1 MTGDLLDVSTHFPFG
16 ENWRDYA
23 RLVDERRIEEAVESV
38 RALVGELSGKTLLD
52 IGSGSGLFSVAA
64 LRLGAKEV
72 VAVDIDKASVATT
85 RALLAREREHDWR
98 AEQVSVFDL
107 PAKVSQRFD
116 VVYSWGVL
124 HHTGDMWRALDCASA
139 MVGPGGTL
147 AVALYERTPLCGAWT
162 IEKRVYCKLP
172 APLQALLRG
181 AYLTAWA
188 AGMLLKRR
196 NPWRQMREGRERG
209 MDVAHDVHDWLG
221 GYPYE
226 STTPAEVTAFM
237 RERGFEQQKLVR
249 WPVRAA
255 GLLGSGCSEYVFRR
269 SG

>member
-16 ENWRDYA
+16 ENWTDYA
-23 RLVDERRIEEAVESV
+23 RLVDERRIEEAVGSI
-38 RALVGELSGKTLLD
+38 RALVGDLVGKTFLD
-52 IGSGSGLFSVAA
+52 IGSGSGLFSLAA
-64 LRLGAKEV
+64 LRLGAKAV
-72 VAVDIDKASVATT
+72 VAVDIDQASVATT
-85 RALLAREREHDWR
+85 RALLARERESDWR

-139 MVGPGGTL
+139 MVGAGGTL

-162 IEKRVYCKLP
+162 LEKRVYCKLP
-172 APLQALLRG
+172 RPLQSLLRG
-181 AYLTAWA
+181 AYLTAWG
-188 AGMLLKRR
+188 AGMLLKGR

-226 STTPAEVTAFM
+226 STTPADVAAFM
-237 RERGFEQQKLVR
+237 RKRGFEQQKLVP
-249 WPVRAA
+249 WPVRAG

-269 SG
+269 SD